1 MPGMTKDEQRKMK
14 SSCKRGYAK
23 ALKAAARE
31 RKAAERAAKK
41 AEMAARRAY
50 NIQEKAFLKA
60 EAEWHAQRQAEGR
73 LIELPAVVFRD
84 GTVKHIEP
92 VDVIAVLESYA
103 DAMCV
108 DVEHNGYDLGDN
120 RYELRTIQLGGEEI
134 AVVLDALDE
143 NQLALAS
150 YGLRIAK
157 VLHAFS
163 AMADLSPVI
172 KAGLIGFK
180 EAWGKMVDGV
190 LLAKLTDPKLSGSDA
205 NGLKD
210 LSHDLLK
217 EYATAPAA
225 EVEKNKLFRAMGC
238 LIDTKPDTPPERNGW
253 NMVNR
258 FSETMARYAGSD
270 VLDLAAVIRVLPE
283 LPVDESV
290 LTRERRYQE
299 ICAPLNLYGFK
310 LDKGHVKL
318 KILEN
323 EAERAEHLSNIQ
335 VLSYGTIE
343 NPSSPDTGAKIIA
356 QYPDVELEVSEKTG
370 KPSASKASLAA
381 VKDNGTESGI
391 LAQEILAYRH
401 NVTQL
406 GLLLRPLE
414 ILCDYGDGRM
424 RPTTLTINADTGR
437 SSMVRPNGQQFSRQ
451 GGIRK
456 CVVADEGYVRF
467 NADFSGCE
475 IRVAAALS
483 GDWGLLEAETSL
495 MCHLCKSDPCAC
507 GKSHTGLHWL
517 AAHLTFGEGAVK
529 EHRYKSKAVIF
540 RKLFGGAPD
549 SEVAEQIAR
558 TFDTQIA
565 PVYKAW
571 DDWLRKCWYDGRRIW
586 RDYSEGENYSLDIP
600 GQRRYAIYQTFN
612 GRQIYATKGAHAAG
626 NYAIQG
632 TARELLVEA
641 LVRFWVE
648 VEAHP
653 EWGVTT
659 VAPIHDE
666 VLGFCKVEYFKE
678 VTAAL
683 QRAMTISDLS
693 VPGHPIVIECD
704 PELEPCTYWE
714 DSS

>member
-1 MPGMTKDEQRKMK
+1 MTKAEERKIK
-14 SSCKRGYAK
+14 SSCKKGYAR

-31 RKAAERAAKK
+31 VRAREREVAKAERAALRIRKV
-41 AEMAARRAY
+41 E
-50 NIQEKAFLKA
+50 EKAFLKA
-60 EAEWHAQRQAEGR
+60 ESEWHAQRQAEGQ
-73 LIELPAVVFRD
+73 LFELPAVVLRD
-84 GTVKHIEP
+84 GAVKPISNVQAVE
-92 VDVIAVLESYA
+92 VLESYTE
-103 DAMCV
+103 AMCV

-120 RYELRTIQLGGEEI
+120 RFELRTIQLGGEEM
-134 AVVLDALDE
+134 AVVFDALDPL
-143 NQLALAS
+143 QCAVAS
-150 YGLRIAK
+150 YGLKIAK

-163 AMADLSPVI
+163 AMADLSPSI
-172 KAGLIGFK
+172 KAELIGFK
-180 EAWGKMVDGV
+180 EAWRKMVDGV
-190 LLAKLTDPKLSGSDA
+190 LLVKLTDPKLSGSDA

-210 LSHDLLK
+210 LSQDLLK

-253 NMVNR
+253 NRVNR
-258 FSETMARYAGSD
+258 FSETMIRYAGSD
-270 VLDLAAVIRVLPE
+270 VLDLAAILRVLPE
-283 LPVDESV
+283 LPVDESA
-290 LTRERRYQE
+290 LARERKYQE
-299 ICAPLNLYGFK
+299 ICAALNLYGFR
-310 LDKGHVKL
+310 LDPEHIKL
-318 KILEN
+318 KIKEN
-323 EAERAEHLSNIQ
+323 EAEKSEHLSNIKI
-335 VLSYGTIE
+335 LSRGTID
-343 NPSSPDTGAKIIA
+343 NPSSPDTGAKILA
-356 QYPDVELEVSEKTG
+356 QYPGIELEISENTG
-370 KPSASKASLAA
+370 KPSASKNSLAS
-381 VKDNGTESGI
+381 VKDNGEESGI
-391 LAQEILAYRH
+391 LAREILAYRH

-424 RPTTLTINADTGR
+424 RPTTLTISADTGR

-456 CVVADEGYVRF
+456 CVIADDGYVRF

-483 GDWGLLEAETSL
+483 GDWGLLEAETSS

-507 GKSHTGLHWL
+507 GKKHTGLHWL

-549 SEVAEQIAR
+549 SEVARQIAH

-571 DDWLRKCWYDGRRIW
+571 DDWLRNCWYDGRRIW

-612 GRQIYATKGAHAAG
+612 GRQIYATKGAHATG

-641 LVRFWVE
+641 LVRFWIDVE
-648 VEAHP
+648 THP

-666 VLGFCKVEYFKE
+666 VLGFCKAEYFEE
-678 VTAAL
+678 VTTAL
-683 QRAMTISDLS
+683 QRAMTITDLS
-693 VPGHPIVIECD
+693 VPGHPVVIGCD
-704 PELEPCTYWE
+704 PELHPALFWE